1 MKSKFEYSKRKL
13 LKLLEENKEKAKAF
27 IDDDERTENLLRDF
41 EEKLKLIP
49 KIGNRAADI
58 AVMISM
64 IRAYVKKQY
73 TEVPIGTILLA
84 VAALIYVVNPWDLIP
99 DYILGVGFIDDAAAL
114 AAVLQAIHM
123 DLQKYKQWQKDN
135 NKR

>member
-64 IRAYVKKQY
+64 VRAYVKKQY
-73 TEVPIGTILLA
+73 TEVPVGTILLA

-99 DYILGVGFIDDAAAL
+99 DYIIGVGLLDDAAVL

>member
-1 MKSKFEYSKRKL
+1 MKSRFEYSKRKL
-13 LKLLEENKEKAKAF
+13 LKALEENKEKAKAF
-27 IDDDERTENLLRDF
+27 IDDDEKIEGLLRDF

-58 AVMISM
+58 AVMLSM

-73 TEVPIGTILLA
+73 TDVPVGTILLSI
-84 VAALIYVVNPWDLIP
+84 AALIYVVNPMDLIP
-99 DYILGVGFIDDAAAL
+99 DYILGVGFVDDAAAL

-123 DLQKYKQWQKDN
+123 DLNKYKQWQRDN

>member
-1 MKSKFEYSKRKL
+1 
-13 LKLLEENKEKAKAF
+13 
-27 IDDDERTENLLRDF
+27 
-41 EEKLKLIP
+41 
-49 KIGNRAADI
+49 
-58 AVMISM
+58 MISM
-64 IRAYVKKQY
+64 VRAYVKKQY
-73 TEVPIGTILLA
+73 TEVPVGTILLA

>member
-27 IDDDERTENLLRDF
+27 LDDDERTENLLRDF

-99 DYILGVGFIDDAAAL
+99 DYIIGVGLLDDAAVL

>member
-49 KIGNRAADI
+49 KIGNRVADI

-64 IRAYVKKQY
+64 VRAYVKKQY
-73 TEVPIGTILLA
+73 TEVPVGTILLA

>member
-64 IRAYVKKQY
+64 VRAYVKKQY
-73 TEVPIGTILLA
+73 TEVPVGTILLA

>member
-64 IRAYVKKQY
+64 VRAYVKKQY
-73 TEVPIGTILLA
+73 TEVPVGTILLA

-114 AAVLQAIHM
+114 SAVLQAIHM

>member
-99 DYILGVGFIDDAAAL
+99 DYIIGVGLLDDAAVL

>member
-27 IDDDERTENLLRDF
+27 IDDDERTENLLRAF

-64 IRAYVKKQY
+64 VRAYVKKQY
-73 TEVPIGTILLA
+73 TEVPVGTILLA

>member
-73 TEVPIGTILLA
+73 TEVPVGTILLA

-99 DYILGVGFIDDAAAL
+99 DYIIGVGLIDDAAVL

-123 DLQKYKQWQKDN
+123 DLQKYKKWQKDN

>member
-27 IDDDERTENLLRDF
+27 IDDDDRTENLLRDF

-73 TEVPIGTILLA
+73 TEVPVGTILLA

>member
-27 IDDDERTENLLRDF
+27 IDDDDRTENLLRDF

-64 IRAYVKKQY
+64 VRAYVKKQY
-73 TEVPIGTILLA
+73 TEVPVGTILLA

>member
-73 TEVPIGTILLA
+73 TEVPVGTILLA

-99 DYILGVGFIDDAAAL
+99 DYIIGVGLLDDAAVL